1 MGAFSDAGGAVLRAV
16 GTPQLREGVL
26 MSRTLERYMP
36 FVLIAPSLIFLAAFF
51 IIPLIEAMIVSLRGA
66 DGSLGLSNY
75 ARAYNDLNFKS
86 AFWNTMILVAVVV
99 PIQICF
105 ALGMAIMLQK
115 VGKGRDLVLW
125 VWTIP
130 LGISDLAAGIV
141 WLSIFTERGYL
152 NSALMAMGF
161 ISAPVSYLTYETPL
175 ALFMAVVLAEVWR
188 ATAIV
193 FIILVSGI
201 QLVPKEYGEAAEVF
215 GASAWTRFVKI
226 TLPLLKPSLQTAL
239 ILRTILAFEVFAA
252 VVALGGTN
260 IKVLAGE
267 AYAWQNDNQNY
278 GVAAAYA
285 VVILALSLAATV
297 VYLKLLGERKEMR
310 K

>member
-1 MGAFSDAGGAVLRAV
+1 
-16 GTPQLREGVL
+16 
-26 MSRTLERYMP
+26 MSRALERWLPYL
-36 FVLIAPSLIFLAAFF
+36 LIAPSLVFLAAFF
-51 IIPLIEAMIVSLRGA
+51 LIPLAEALVVSFRAPGG
-66 DGSLGLSNY
+66 DFGLQNY
-75 ARAYNDLNFKS
+75 ARAMNDLNFRP
-86 AFWNTMILVAVVV
+86 AFWNTLILVAVVV
-99 PIQICF
+99 PLQVGF
-105 ALGMAIMLQK
+105 ALAMAVMLQK
-115 VGKGRDLVLW
+115 LQKGRDLVLW
-125 VWTIP
+125 IWTIP

-152 NSALMAMGF
+152 NSALLAMGL
-161 ISAPVSYLTYETPL
+161 IATPVSYLTYETPL
-175 ALFMAVVLAEVWR
+175 ALFAAVVLAEIWR

-215 GASAWTRFVKI
+215 GASAWTRFVRI

-239 ILRTILAFEVFAA
+239 ILRTILAFEVFAV

-260 IKVLAGE
+260 IRVLAGE

-285 VVILALSLAATV
+285 VVILLLSLAATV
-297 VYLKLLGERKEMR
+297 VYLKLLGERKDLR
-310 K
+310 R

>member
-1 MGAFSDAGGAVLRAV
+1 MPHILGRA
-16 GTPQLREGVL
+16 L

-36 FVLIAPSLIFLAAFF
+36 IVLIAPSLIFLAVFF
-51 IIPLIEAMIVSLRGA
+51 IIPLAEALIVSFRGS

-75 ARAYNDLNFKS
+75 ARAYNDLNFKP
-86 AFWNTMILVAVVV
+86 AFWNTMILVAIVV
-99 PIQICF
+99 PLQIVF

-115 VGKGRDLVLW
+115 VNKGRDLVLW

-161 ISAPVSYLTYETPL
+161 ISSPVSYLTYETPV
-175 ALFMAVVLAEVWR
+175 ALFAAVVLAEVWR

-193 FIILVSGI
+193 FIILVSGV

-267 AYAWQNDNQNY
+267 AYTWQNDNQNY

-285 VVILALSLAATV
+285 VVILVLSLAATV

>member
-1 MGAFSDAGGAVLRAV
+1 
-16 GTPQLREGVL
+16 
-26 MSRTLERYMP
+26 MSRSLERWLPYL
-36 FVLIAPSLIFLAAFF
+36 LIAPSLLFLAVFF
-51 IIPLIEAMIVSLRGA
+51 LIPLAEALVVSFRA
-66 DGSLGLSNY
+66 SDGSLGLQNY
-75 ARAYNDLNFKS
+75 NRAFNDLNFKP
-86 AFWNTMILVAVVV
+86 ALWNTLILVAIVV
-99 PIQICF
+99 PLQVAF

-115 VGKGRDLVLW
+115 VQKGRDLVLW
-125 VWTIP
+125 IWTIP

-152 NSALMAMGF
+152 NSALMALGV
-161 ISAPVSYLTYETPL
+161 ISSPVSYLTYETPI
-175 ALFMAVVLAEVWR
+175 ALFAAVVLAEVWR

-260 IKVLAGE
+260 IRVLAGE
-267 AYAWQNDNQNY
+267 AYTWQNDNQNY

-285 VVILALSLAATV
+285 VVILVLSLAATV
-297 VYLKLLGERKEMR
+297 VYLKLLGERQETR
-310 K
+310 R

>member
-1 MGAFSDAGGAVLRAV
+1 M
-16 GTPQLREGVL
+16 
-26 MSRTLERYMP
+26 MSRDRLMP
-36 FVLIAPSLIFLAAFF
+36 FVLIAPSLVFLLVFF
-51 IIPLIEAMIVSLRGA
+51 LVPLAEALVVSFRGTGGA
-66 DGSLGLSNY
+66 IGVENY
-75 ARAYNDLNFKS
+75 VKAYNDLNFGP
-86 AFWNTMILVAVVV
+86 ALRNTLILVAIVV
-99 PIQICF
+99 PLQVAF

-115 VGKGRDLVLW
+115 IDKGRDLILW

-152 NSALMAMGF
+152 NSMLMALGL
-161 ISAPVSYLTYETPL
+161 ISGPVSYLTYETPL
-175 ALFMAVVLAEVWR
+175 ALFAAVVLAEVWR

-215 GASAWTRFVKI
+215 GASAWTRFTKI

-260 IKVLAGE
+260 IRVLAGE

-285 VVILALSLAATV
+285 VVILVLSLAATV
-297 VYLKLLGERKEMR
+297 VFLKALGEKKEMR
-310 K
+310 R

>member
-1 MGAFSDAGGAVLRAV
+1 
-16 GTPQLREGVL
+16 
-26 MSRTLERYMP
+26 MSRTLERWLPYL
-36 FVLIAPSLIFLAAFF
+36 LIAPSLAFLAAFF
-51 IIPLIEAMIVSLRGA
+51 LIPLAEALLVSFRA
-66 DGSLGLSNY
+66 TDGGFGLQHY
-75 ARAYNDLNFKS
+75 RRAMDDLNFRPALWS
-86 AFWNTMILVAVVV
+86 TLALVAIVV
-99 PIQICF
+99 PLQVGL
-105 ALGMAIMLQK
+105 ALAMAVMLQK
-115 VGKGRDLVLW
+115 VEKGRDLVLW
-125 VWTIP
+125 IWTIP

-152 NSALMAMGF
+152 NSALMAMGL
-161 ISAPVSYLTYETPL
+161 ITSPASYLTYETPL
-175 ALFMAVVLAEVWR
+175 ALFAAVVLAEVWR

-201 QLVPKEYGEAAEVF
+201 QLIPKEYGEAAEVF

-260 IKVLAGE
+260 IRVLAGE
-267 AYAWQNDNQNY
+267 AYSWQNDNQNY

-285 VVILALSLAATV
+285 VVILVLSLAATV
-297 VYLKLLGERKEMR
+297 VYFKLLGERQDKPGKEAA
-310 K
+310 

>member
-1 MGAFSDAGGAVLRAV
+1 
-16 GTPQLREGVL
+16 
-26 MSRTLERYMP
+26 MSRSLERWMP
-36 FVLIAPSLIFLAAFF
+36 YILIAPSLLFLAAFF
-51 IIPLIEAMIVSLRGA
+51 LVPLTEALIVSFRGTGGA
-66 DGSLGLSNY
+66 LGLENY
-75 ARAYNDLNFKS
+75 QKAYNDLNFGPALK
-86 AFWNTMILVAVVV
+86 NTLILVVIVV
-99 PIQICF
+99 PLQVAF

-115 VGKGRDLVLW
+115 VNRGRDLVLW

-152 NSALMAMGF
+152 NSILMKLGF

-175 ALFMAVVLAEVWR
+175 ALFAAVVLAEVWR

-215 GASAWTRFVKI
+215 GASAWTRFTRI

-260 IKVLAGE
+260 IRVLAGE

-285 VVILALSLAATV
+285 VVILVLSLAATV
-297 VYLKLLGERKEMR
+297 VFLKALGERKETLR
-310 K
+310 